1 MTGVVVRGV
10 EKIEVGTDKA
20 EDNPAEKTST
30 PLRADAA
37 RNRQR
42 ILEAAEEIF
51 SGKGMAVPI
60 DVVAERAGLGIGTL
74 YRHFPTK
81 EALFGAI
88 VTDRFERLVRELEP
102 LCETADPS
110 VALVRFVEGLGAQ
123 FAMKKDLMDAM
134 GAGQVTFGERMV
146 CAKKELHV
154 VLDRLLERGRQ
165 AGCVRADV
173 TGDDVFRMVHCVY
186 SADGIDS
193 GSRSRF
199 VGVICDG
206 LRAKVIATASALATS
221 LCPPPAPSPRTKGPR
236 RGSAR

>member
-1 MTGVVVRGV
+1 MTRVAARGG
-10 EKIEVGTDKA
+10 EKTEKTA
-20 EDNPAEKTST
+20 AEKPAAPAPAPA

-42 ILEAAEEIF
+42 ILAAAEEVF

-81 EALFGAI
+81 EALVTAI

-102 LCETADPS
+102 ISETEDPRA
-110 VALVRFVEGLGAQ
+110 ALVLFVERLGAQ
-123 FAMKKDLMDAM
+123 FAMKKDLMDAL
-134 GAGQVTFGERMV
+134 GAAPTTNYGDRMV
-146 CAKKELHV
+146 CAKRDLHV
-154 VLDRLLERGRQ
+154 VLDKILERGRE

-193 GSRSRF
+193 ESRSRY

-206 LRAKVIATASALATS
+206 LRALVTS
-221 LCPPPAPSPRTKGPR
+221 RPPAPSPRPTGPR

>member
-1 MTGVVVRGV
+1 MV
-10 EKIEVGTDKA
+10 DKA
-20 EDNPAEKTST
+20 CPPSRV
-30 PLRADAA
+30 RADAV

-42 ILEAAEEIF
+42 ILEAAEEVF

-102 LCETADPS
+102 LCESEDPS

-134 GAGQVTFGERMV
+134 GAGQVTFGDRMV

-154 VLDRLLERGRQ
+154 VLDKLLERGRQ
-165 AGCVRADV
+165 AGCVRADI

-186 SADGIDS
+186 SADGIDTS
-193 GSRSRF
+193 SRSRF

-206 LRAKVIATASALATS
+206 LRAQVEKCVSEAGDKARAAVAAIATS
-221 LCPPPAPSPRTKGPR
+221 LPRGRSPRPTGPR
-236 RGSAR
+236 RGTAR

>member
-1 MTGVVVRGV
+1 MV
-10 EKIEVGTDKA
+10 DKA
-20 EDNPAEKTST
+20 CPPSRV
-30 PLRADAA
+30 RADAV

-42 ILEAAEEIF
+42 ILEAAEEVF

-102 LCETADPS
+102 LCESEDPS

-134 GAGQVTFGERMV
+134 GAGQVTFGDRMV

-154 VLDRLLERGRQ
+154 VLDKLLERGRK
-165 AGCVRADV
+165 AGCVRADI

-186 SADGIDS
+186 SADGIDTS
-193 GSRSRF
+193 SRSRF

-206 LRAKVIATASALATS
+206 LRAQVEKCVSDAGAKAKAAVAAIATS
-221 LCPPPAPSPRTKGPR
+221 LPPARSPRPTGPR

>member
-1 MTGVVVRGV
+1 MVARGV
-10 EKIEVGTDKA
+10 EKAVKTRKA
-20 EDNPAEKTST
+20 ETETAAEKPAA

-102 LCETADPS
+102 LCETEDPS

-134 GAGQVTFGERMV
+134 GAGQVTFGDRMV

-154 VLDRLLERGRQ
+154 VLDKLLERGRK

-186 SADGIDS
+186 SADGIDTP
-193 GSRSRF
+193 SRSRF
-199 VGVICDG
+199 VNVICDG
-206 LRAKVIATASALATS
+206 LRAKAIAAASALATS
-221 LCPPPAPSPRTKGPR
+221 LMPPAPSPKPTGPR